1 MFCTLKRIVRFQS
14 SVTKL
19 EITKKKTCV
28 PFILY
33 KSYIFL
39 KAQVSAA
46 CIINELPN
54 PVYKQLSIR
63 MCYLQVVQRDMK
75 CVYVRSVSL
84 TCYDLNHFYFEDAL
98 IISYN
103 KKIPYYS
110 KCCFWGFFCFFTNQQ
125 VCKQAI
131 VLFLSSSY
139 FLIKVS

>member
-14 SVTKL
+14 SATKL

-39 KAQVSAA
+39 KAQVSAN

-103 KKIPYYS
+103 KKYLTIPNVVFLVFY
-110 KCCFWGFFCFFTNQQ
+110 FFYN
-125 VCKQAI
+125 
-131 VLFLSSSY
+131 LFLSSSY

>member
-14 SVTKL
+14 SATKL

-39 KAQVSAA
+39 NAQVSAA
-46 CIINELPN
+46 CIINELPS

-110 KCCFWGFFCFFTNQQ
+110 KCCFFLVFFFYKFSG
-125 VCKQAI
+125 KQAI

>member
-14 SVTKL
+14 SATKL
-19 EITKKKTCV
+19 EITKKSCV

-39 KAQVSAA
+39 KAQVSAN

-54 PVYKQLSIR
+54 PVYKQLLIR
-63 MCYLQVVQRDMK
+63 MCYLWVVQRDMK

-110 KCCFWGFFCFFTNQQ
+110 KCCFLGFLFFFFLQISRFVNKPLFCF
-125 VCKQAI
+125 
-131 VLFLSSSY
+131 
-139 FLIKVS
+139 